1 LYPVWVAAQ
10 QKEAGVKYGFS
21 ANGVAS
27 NPVQDLKLGLGE
39 QGIKINGWEM
49 GLTGVGYE
57 GQRLNEVGSSQASLV
72 AANRLEYSRGQGL
85 REWYVNGPVGLEQGF
100 TLEQPWPGTARSG
113 SEEWLSLQIGLKG
126 ANAHL
131 SENEGEAFEI
141 TAADGTAAHYGG
153 LYAYDAEGRELES
166 RLELDESGQGWRLLV
181 KVSGASY
188 PVVVDPLVQQQE
200 LTASDGAA
208 GDWFGWSVGLS
219 SDGST
224 AIVGAYRKTIGAN
237 SLQGA
242 AYIFTRSGGV
252 WSQQQELTA
261 SDGAAGDFFGYSN
274 AMGSDSNT
282 VIVGAYR
289 KTIGANSLQG
299 AAYIFTRSGSV
310 WSQQQELTAS
320 DGAANDNFGSSV
332 GLSSD
337 GNTSLVGAFNKTIGA
352 NTGQGAAY
360 IFTRSGGVWTQQQEL
375 TASDGAANDNFGW
388 SVGLSSDGNTAIV
401 GAYDKTI
408 GANSLQGAA
417 YIFTRSGSVWS
428 QQQELTASDGA
439 ASDGFGS
446 SVGLSSDGNT
456 GIIGAFAKKI
466 GANGLQ
472 GAAYTFG
479 LGTTLTLTSSPN
491 PSTFGQSV
499 TFTAT
504 VAPVGASG
512 TVTFTEGATTL
523 GTGTLSGGVATFN
536 SNNLPVGSH
545 VISATYG
552 GTSSYV
558 GSSSN
563 TVSQVVNQASTT
575 LTLTSTPNPSNPGQS
590 VTFTAT
596 VPSLSATGTVTFTE
610 GATTL
615 GTGTLANG
623 VATFN
628 TTSLGAGSHD
638 ISATYGGDSNY
649 SGSTSNTVSQVV
661 SCNPLVVTSGGDD
674 GSCGTLRGA
683 IQYTTFLIVSHD
695 VTITV
700 LTSVI
705 ILTSELPIIQ
715 NIPNHSLI
723 LDGGCLASGGRGVP
737 QTQLKSGPVPIGTGL
752 QLLNHIKVK
761 GFKIT
766 GFSSAGVVM
775 NGSNTLSCSWV
786 GTADGTTAAPNGGV
800 GVSLTGS
807 NNTVGGSTALDG
819 VLISGNTGVGL
830 GATGGTGNIIQ
841 NVWIGLA
848 KDSTTALRNSGGGL
862 KAAGGE
868 NLQLGRGNRIRS

>member
-1 LYPVWVAAQ
+1 LDLTNRPETQKGSSLPNLPQGLYPVWVAAQ

-289 KTIGANSLQG
+289 
-299 AAYIFTRSGSV
+299 
-310 WSQQQELTAS
+310 
-320 DGAANDNFGSSV
+320 
-332 GLSSD
+332 
-337 GNTSLVGAFNKTIGA
+337 
-352 NTGQGAAY
+352 
-360 IFTRSGGVWTQQQEL
+360 
-375 TASDGAANDNFGW
+375 
-388 SVGLSSDGNTAIV
+388 
-401 GAYDKTI
+401 KTI